1 MYNRKIYKIKG
12 TVYTVPFS
20 QAVCSLRKIEVGNFL
35 DSVKLQSKAYKTF
48 DKNSLSRAFCGFP
61 KSSLGSFSSV
71 MTPSLKNITLFATS
85 LANPISCVTITI
97 VMPSLAS
104 SLISSSTSPTISG
117 SSADVGSSKSI
128 TSGFIASARTIAI
141 RCF

>member
-48 DKNSLSRAFCGFP
+48 DRTLPCLR
-61 KSSLGSFSSV
+61 LLLQI
-71 MTPSLKNITLFATS
+71 PSH
-85 LANPISCVTITI
+85 V
-97 VMPSLAS
+97 
-104 SLISSSTSPTISG
+104 
-117 SSADVGSSKSI
+117 
-128 TSGFIASARTIAI
+128 
-141 RCF
+141 

>member
-48 DKNSLSRAFCGFP
+48 DR
-61 KSSLGSFSSV
+61 
-71 MTPSLKNITLFATS
+71 TL
-85 LANPISCVTITI
+85 
-97 VMPSLAS
+97 
-104 SLISSSTSPTISG
+104 
-117 SSADVGSSKSI
+117 
-128 TSGFIASARTIAI
+128 
-141 RCF
+141 